1 VLLLLRLAP
10 PHQQAHQ
17 QQRPSPAQLQ
27 DTQPL
32 LLQLPLLARPRQAQ
46 APATQP
52 LLGLQQQK
60 EARQQPPAARQQ
72 QQRQQVE
79 GMEQCLVL
87 RWLVVM

>member
-52 LLGLQQQK
+52 LLQQQK

-72 QQRQQVE
+72 QQRQQAE
-79 GMEQCLVL
+79 GMEQSLVL
-87 RWLVVM
+87 RWLAVM